1 MSHKNSRLDELF
13 EKDFLEKNIKIFKK
27 FIFTRLNSP
36 DILFYLASFLLINI
50 YK

>member
-27 FIFTRLNSP
+27 FIYEEINNLHNV
-36 DILFYLASFLLINI
+36 LI
-50 YK
+50 